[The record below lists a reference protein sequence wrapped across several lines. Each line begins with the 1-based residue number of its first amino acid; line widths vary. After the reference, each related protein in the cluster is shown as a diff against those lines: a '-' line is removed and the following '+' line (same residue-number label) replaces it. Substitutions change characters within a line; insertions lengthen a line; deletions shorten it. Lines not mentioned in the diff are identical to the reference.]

1 MKNDDELMLVDK
13 YAAKPLLYFFFI
25 YTSFNNIIYRIFL
38 FYR

>member
-13 YAAKPLLYFFFI
+13 YAAKPLLYFFI